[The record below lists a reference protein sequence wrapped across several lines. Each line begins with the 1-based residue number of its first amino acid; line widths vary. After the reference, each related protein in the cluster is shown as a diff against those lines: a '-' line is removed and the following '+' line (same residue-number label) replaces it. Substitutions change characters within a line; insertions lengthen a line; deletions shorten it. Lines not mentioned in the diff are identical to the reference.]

1 MNEEIL
7 STEEIEVLFSES
19 DSDALSDPAE
29 LEVDSFSYLND
40 TEVSVLVADDVQ
52 GTSSD
57 INYQQI
63 TCFLILFLVVFTVLT
78 RLEK

>member
-1 MNEEIL
+1 MNDIL
-7 STEEIEVLFSES
+7 STEEIEVLSSEI
-19 DSDALSDPAE
+19 DSDALSDAAE

-40 TEVSVLVADDVQ
+40 TEASVLVADDVQ